1 MSSDVVELTNI
12 SKAYKHIYAV
22 DHINMKIKKGDIY
35 GFIGRNG
42 AGKSTTLKM
51 ICGLVSPDSGQIK
64 LFGEERN
71 RMSARRIGSLIET
84 AGLYPGMSAYDNMDI
99 KATAMGL
106 HDTQKI
112 HELLKLVKLDS
123 KSKKPVKKFSLGMKQ
138 RLGIAMA
145 LLGNPDLLILDEPI
159 NGLDPEGIR
168 EIREMIQ
175 YLNETKKMTII
186 ISSHILGELS
196 KIATRYGMIR
206 DGKLIE
212 EISKEELALKC
223 MDYLS
228 MKVDNIQKAVTLL
241 ETKLGMQ
248 HYQVHEQNELW
259 IFDDIDSEQV
269 NLILAQNDIAISS
282 MFYQKQDLESYFLER
297 IGGNDHV
304 EYDKSRN

>member
-106 HDTQKI
+106 HDTQKNSWTV
-112 HELLKLVKLDS
+112 EAGKTWF
-123 KSKKPVKKFSLGMKQ
+123 KK
-138 RLGIAMA
+138 
-145 LLGNPDLLILDEPI
+145 
-159 NGLDPEGIR
+159 
-168 EIREMIQ
+168 
-175 YLNETKKMTII
+175 
-186 ISSHILGELS
+186 
-196 KIATRYGMIR
+196 
-206 DGKLIE
+206 
-212 EISKEELALKC
+212 
-223 MDYLS
+223 
-228 MKVDNIQKAVTLL
+228 
-241 ETKLGMQ
+241 
-248 HYQVHEQNELW
+248 
-259 IFDDIDSEQV
+259 
-269 NLILAQNDIAISS
+269 
-282 MFYQKQDLESYFLER
+282 
-297 IGGNDHV
+297 
-304 EYDKSRN
+304 

>member
-71 RMSARRIGSLIET
+71 RMSARRIGSLIEN

-123 KSKKPVKKFSLGMKQ
+123 KSKQPVKKFSLGMKQ

-228 MKVDNIQKAVTLL
+228 VKVDNIQKAVTLL

-259 IFDDIDSEQV
+259 IFDDIDSAQV